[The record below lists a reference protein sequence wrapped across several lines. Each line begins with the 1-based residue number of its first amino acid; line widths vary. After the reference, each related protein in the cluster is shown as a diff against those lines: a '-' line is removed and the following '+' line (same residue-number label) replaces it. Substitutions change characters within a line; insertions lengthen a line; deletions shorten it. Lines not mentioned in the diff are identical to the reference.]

1 MYASSFRNNSF
12 NFLRKLKESAECL
25 ILNMVSLDFSRK
37 INLKKV
43 SLTAVLCIGYLL
55 ILMTSA
61 CIGSE
66 DTGNPQ
72 GCPRPKE
79 ADATGLKQVFY
90 SPYQNNRYST
100 ASDTVLLSQFG
111 FNFELE
117 IQEKENQNS
126 GSLPGQA
133 LALSCIQTYTIRNIS
148 NIAVVLTEPF
158 AGLPMGTDISYLLI
172 TNDKKRISEL
182 REFENVSVY
191 FGTNLSITPSN
202 YSQLKTRTFLFL
214 KNGTQTFI
222 DSTSPYLKTN

>member
-1 MYASSFRNNSF
+1 MISIS
-12 NFLRKLKESAECL
+12 FLRNINFK
-25 ILNMVSLDFSRK
+25 K
-37 INLKKV
+37 I
-43 SLTAVLCIGYLL
+43 SLTAGLCVGYLL
-55 ILMTSA
+55 IIMTSA
-61 CIGSE
+61 CIDSE
-66 DTGNPQ
+66 DTGISE

-79 ADATGLKQVFY
+79 ADAIGLKQVFF
-90 SPYQNNRYST
+90 SPYLNNRYSSS
-100 ASDTVLLSQFG
+100 SDTVLLSQFG

-117 IQEKENQNS
+117 IREKENQNS

-158 AGLPMGTDISYLLI
+158 AGLSIGTDIAYLLI
-172 TNDKKRISEL
+172 TPDKKRISEL

-191 FGTNLSITPSN
+191 FGSNLEITPPN

-222 DSTSPYLKTN
+222 DTTSPYLKTN